1 MNKSKFHG
9 KNKGKTIPQHFY
21 TQASSDNIKEILM
34 IKKYFPQLSNKKVE
48 EVYKTI
54 NNSSKPR
61 LHINI
66 TTKEPSY
73 KQIIVSIGNNNILTF
88 MKSSGKHVANINH
101 ALKDVKS
108 DNFVDFIHLDYWGLI
123 VNSNK
128 IASPSDLLVVKA
140 YIKIWIL
147 WTLKIYKVHNYHNL
161 NLTSRFS
168 VFPILLKAQTLQ
180 SILALWKTII
190 KITHIFNNIQ
200 IASKLRVAKVF
211 PKSDMAIIWIDI

>member
-1 MNKSKFHG
+1 LASNKSRKSSKTNSVKFSNLPTLVLVGLPPLVPPRLSKEEMNKSKFHG

-108 DNFVDFIHLDYWGLI
+108 DNFVDFIHLDY
-123 VNSNK
+123 
-128 IASPSDLLVVKA
+128 
-140 YIKIWIL
+140 
-147 WTLKIYKVHNYHNL
+147 
-161 NLTSRFS
+161 
-168 VFPILLKAQTLQ
+168 
-180 SILALWKTII
+180 
-190 KITHIFNNIQ
+190 
-200 IASKLRVAKVF
+200 
-211 PKSDMAIIWIDI
+211 